1 MGWTVPVWGIL
12 GHVFLGPAASKGS
25 LFPRVCLTPQH
36 CQPRGGGGEASV
48 LFTARHP
55 GTWGTA
61 WRTKD
66 SLIIC

>member
-36 CQPRGGGGEASV
+36 CQPRGVGGGKP
-48 LFTARHP
+48 LFYSQP
-55 GTWGTA
+55 GTLAPGVQPGEQ
-61 WRTKD
+61 RTH
-66 SLIIC
+66 